1 MEFCTG
7 LKESADLSQETAGK
21 GKNVLMG
28 VIFIIQ
34 TLICTEVTMYLV
46 IFWGLH
52 KQNKF
57 HTRGLSLETIK
68 HRNKKNAITLSGQV
82 LSFVVELCTSIIA
95 QLLIMDNSF
104 GILEPAALTCW
115 IIVITSTVSVLQFM
129 TSPELRRFYIKW
141 LLFRIKYA
149 LVLLLWRHNVLSIYW
164 AFLVCFFLC
173 KGWACRWWQSR
184 LYRCLKLF
192 WQNWQ
197 DTGCWTQCIVSKWR
211 R

>member
-1 MEFCTG
+1 MLSKAKEILFCLGTVVTLCWTAISYYKTSSPEMEFCTG
-7 LKESADLSQETAGK
+7 LKEPVDLSQETADK

-68 HRNKKNAITLSGQV
+68 HRNKKNAITLTGQV

-129 TSPELRRFYIKW
+129 TSPELRRFYM
-141 LLFRIKYA
+141 
-149 LVLLLWRHNVLSIYW
+149 
-164 AFLVCFFLC
+164 
-173 KGWACRWWQSR
+173 
-184 LYRCLKLF
+184 
-192 WQNWQ
+192 
-197 DTGCWTQCIVSKWR
+197 
-211 R
+211 

>member
-1 MEFCTG
+1 MTKIALLSEAKLTLFCLGTVVILCWIAISHFKTSSPEMEFCTG
-7 LKESADLSQETAGK
+7 LSDLANQSQETADK

-57 HTRGLSLETIK
+57 QTRGLPLETIK
-68 HRNKKNAITLSGQV
+68 HRKKKNAITLTGQV

-104 GILEPAALTCW
+104 GILEPAAMTCLV
-115 IIVITSTVSVLQFM
+115 IVITSTVSVLQFM
-129 TSPELRRFYIKW
+129 TSPELRRFYM
-141 LLFRIKYA
+141 
-149 LVLLLWRHNVLSIYW
+149 
-164 AFLVCFFLC
+164 
-173 KGWACRWWQSR
+173 
-184 LYRCLKLF
+184 
-192 WQNWQ
+192 
-197 DTGCWTQCIVSKWR
+197 
-211 R
+211 

>member
-1 MEFCTG
+1 MIFWAILTTKYAEAQQNLFCIGTVVTLCWTAISFYETSSPEMEFCTG

-95 QLLIMDNSF
+95 QLLIIDNSF
-104 GILEPAALTCW
+104 GIFEPAALTCW

-129 TSPELRRFYIKW
+129 TSPELRRFYM
-141 LLFRIKYA
+141 
-149 LVLLLWRHNVLSIYW
+149 
-164 AFLVCFFLC
+164 
-173 KGWACRWWQSR
+173 
-184 LYRCLKLF
+184 
-192 WQNWQ
+192 
-197 DTGCWTQCIVSKWR
+197 
-211 R
+211 